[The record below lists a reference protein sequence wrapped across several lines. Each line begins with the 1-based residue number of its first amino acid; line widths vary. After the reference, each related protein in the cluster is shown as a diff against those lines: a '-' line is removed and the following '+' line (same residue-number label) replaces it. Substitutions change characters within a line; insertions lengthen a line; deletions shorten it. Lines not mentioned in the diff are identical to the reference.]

1 VKRLTVLAL
10 LAASLL
16 ALIPFITLAGSA
28 EARIDQSKFPLV
40 VTTAGGK
47 VTIPSLPTRIMSLSA
62 TATEMLYAIA
72 AGHQVVAVDKYS
84 TDPPNAPRTK
94 LTGYET
100 GPEGYV
106 HYHPDLVILA
116 QDQSG
121 KLVSELESLKIP
133 TLLLPPANSMDD
145 TYHQFA
151 EIGLATGHS
160 AAAAR
165 EVASIRTKLDS
176 IVRKVGTKAKGL
188 TYYQEIDPTLY
199 TATSHTFIGALY
211 ARLGMVNIADPAQQ
225 AGNDYP
231 QLSAEYLLKANPDYV
246 FLADSVCCGQSA
258 KSFDRRP
265 GFSVLKAVHL
275 GHVFAIP
282 DPIASEWGPRVVD
295 FLQMV
300 ANDVTHRAQQ

>member
-1 VKRLTVLAL
+1 MKRLTVLAL
-10 LAASLL
+10 LAAGLL
-16 ALIPFITLAGSA
+16 AASPSISAAGGA
-28 EARIDQSKFPLV
+28 EARIEQAKFPV
-40 VTTAGGK
+40 AVTTAGAT
-47 VTIPSLPTRIMSLSA
+47 VTVPPRPTRIMSLSA
-62 TATEMLYAIA
+62 TATEMLYAVG

-106 HYHPDLVILA
+106 HYHPDLILLA
-116 QDQSG
+116 QDTSG
-121 KLVSELESLKIP
+121 KLASELDSLKIP
-133 TLLLPPANSMDD
+133 TLVLPPANSMDD

-165 EVASIRTKLDS
+165 EVASIRANLDA
-176 IVRKVGTKAKGL
+176 IVRRVGTKAKGL

-225 AGNDYP
+225 SGNDYP

-258 KSFDRRP
+258 KSFDRRS
-265 GFSVLKAVHL
+265 GYSVLKAVHL
-275 GHVFAIP
+275 SHVYSIP

-300 ANDVTHRAQQ
+300 ATDVSHKPQR